1 MAGAPKNNK
10 NAEKWTEE
18 EALNLF
24 DEAIEM
30 ASSNSDYDFIGEVAR
45 DLGTYREIFVYLKD
59 KFNSCKHKYKLLVSN
74 LEANCFSHTKKG
86 EINTAVGIVNL
97 KSNHGWTDRAET
109 TLQGGDKPIQTTELT
124 AEQAASIAKEMK
136 NKY

>member
-24 DEAIEM
+24 DEAIDM

-59 KFNSCKHKYKLLVSN
+59 KFTSCKHKYKLLVSN

-109 TLQGGDKPIQTTELT
+109 TLQGGDKPIQTTTINLGNGEKP
-124 AEQAASIAKEMK
+124 E
-136 NKY
+136 